1 MNKLMELPKEKLVE
15 IIEKFYT
22 NLIKEPKYNIYS
34 KAFFIEYLKQT
45 FEIYKRYKNVKMNV
59 LLFKFNAKYI
69 KPIQQNLRKSDLVAK
84 YDNAFVILLFETG
97 EIGTFKVKNKI
108 EKIISEKGTIIEIN
122 LNEEIKDIIKE
133 IESKIRIY

>member
-45 FEIYKRYKNVKMNV
+45 FEIYKRYKNVKINV
-59 LLFKFNAKYI
+59 LLFKFDAKYI
-69 KPIQQNLRKSDLVAK
+69 KLIQQNLRKSDLMAK

-97 EIGTFKVKNKI
+97 EMGTYKVKNKI
-108 EKIISEKGTIIEIN
+108 EKIISEKGTMIEIN

>member
-1 MNKLMELPKEKLVE
+1 VNKLMELPKEKLVE

-45 FEIYKRYKNVKMNV
+45 FEIYKRYKNVKINV
-59 LLFKFNAKYI
+59 LLFKFDAKYI
-69 KPIQQNLRKSDLVAK
+69 KLIQQNLRKSDLMAK

-97 EIGTFKVKNKI
+97 EMGTYKVKNKI
-108 EKIISEKGTIIEIN
+108 EKIISEKGTMIEIN
-122 LNEEIKDIIKE
+122 LNKEIKDIIKE